1 MESFRRQLATGQ
13 TSVMDWDIIYM
24 LCIFALVL
32 LFFFGCVCVSV
43 CAAEYRKKKQRRDQ
57 ERHRG
62 GTNVYKEECLVYKQ
76 RD

>member
-32 LFFFGCVCVSV
+32 LFSSFFGCVCVCPCV
-43 CAAEYRKKKQRRDQ
+43 PLNIERKSR
-57 ERHRG
+57 
-62 GTNVYKEECLVYKQ
+62 EETSKSDIEGDKCIL
-76 RD
+76 